1 MQKIQS
7 AVIKEE
13 VEEKGFIMKWLEQYT
28 FEDWVMFIVVVI
40 VVLVLMSAIFAILQ
54 CLLKPKEKRQ

>member
-1 MQKIQS
+1 
-7 AVIKEE
+7 
-13 VEEKGFIMKWLEQYT
+13 MKWLDQYT

-40 VVLVLMSAIFAILQ
+40 VILVLMSAIFAILQ